1 MSRATRPYIIISLEH
16 SMSKCGKDLVVSRI
30 QNQTGDR
37 VPVLPPL
44 QTYFANR
51 MAGIRSQDIIS
62 HPDRVARAQI
72 KLAYECGF
80 DGIDAATDTLA
91 FIEACGSK
99 VRIPSFGPSLTIKP
113 VLHDLRDIVDLKVPD
128 PSKDRRFQS
137 SIQATKL
144 IVKEVGNS
152 LFTYSTL
159 CGPLT
164 LAGELRGLDHFISDL
179 NTSSVYADDL
189 LEFSIETFNEYAD
202 ECANLDIDAIII
214 GDPICSGEYLSEEQF
229 LRFAVPALQ
238 KSIKRIKKAGKYAM
252 VHICGGSRDILRHLS
267 TTDADIVWVDAE
279 LSDISEDL
287 ENKTILGN
295 LPCDCLTTATPFDVF
310 MRSMRCL
317 ESMSSRKFILG
328 VGCIIPVAAKMANL
342 RMMRSASN
350 SHSLIE
356 L

>member
-1 MSRATRPYIIISLEH
+1 
-16 SMSKCGKDLVVSRI
+16 
-30 QNQTGDR
+30 
-37 VPVLPPL
+37 
-44 QTYFANR
+44 

-72 KLAYECGF
+72 KMAYECGF

-99 VRIPSFGPSLTIKP
+99 VRIPSFGPSVTIRP
-113 VLHDLRDIVDLKVPD
+113 VLHDSRDVVDLKVPD
-128 PSKDRRFQS
+128 PTRDRRFQS
-137 SIQATKL
+137 SIQATKH

-179 NTSSVYADDL
+179 NTSSEHADSL
-189 LEFSIETFNEYAD
+189 LAYSVETYGQYAD
-202 ECANLDIDAIII
+202 ECADLDIDAIII

-229 LRFAVPALQ
+229 LQFAVPALQ
-238 KSIKRIKKAGKYAM
+238 KCIERIRKGGKYAM
-252 VHICGGSRDILRHLS
+252 VHICGGSREILRHLS
-267 TTDADIVWVDAE
+267 TTDTDIVWVDAE

-295 LPCDCLTTATPFDVF
+295 LPCDCFITAPPSDVF

-328 VGCIIPVAAKMANL
+328 IGCIIPLAAKMANL
-342 RMMRSASN
+342 KMMRSAAN

>member
-1 MSRATRPYIIISLEH
+1 
-16 SMSKCGKDLVVSRI
+16 MSKCGKDLVVSRI

-37 VPVLPPL
+37 VPVLPPY
-44 QTYFANR
+44 QTFFANR
-51 MAGIRSQDIIS
+51 MAGIRSQDILS
-62 HPDRVARAQI
+62 NPDRVARAQI
-72 KLAYECGF
+72 KLAHECGF
-80 DGIDAATDTLA
+80 DGIDVATDTLA

-99 VRIPSFGPSLTIKP
+99 VRVPSFGPAITIKP
-113 VLHDLRDIVDLKVPD
+113 VLHDLGDLIDQKVPD

-137 SIQATKL
+137 SLKATKL
-144 IVKEVGNS
+144 IVNEVGNS

-179 NTSSVYADDL
+179 NTSSEHVDDL
-189 LEFSIETFNEYAD
+189 LEYSIETFGKYAD

-214 GDPICSGEYLSEEQF
+214 GDPLCSGEYLSEDQF
-229 LRFAVPALQ
+229 LRFAIPTLQ
-238 KSIKRIKKAGKYAM
+238 KCIKRIKKTGKYAM
-252 VHICGGSRDILRHLS
+252 VHICGGSGGILRHLS

-279 LSDISEDL
+279 LSDISEEL
-287 ENKTILGN
+287 KNKTILGN
-295 LPCDCLTTATPFDVF
+295 IPYNCLTTAAPFDVF

-328 VGCIIPVAAKMANL
+328 VGCIIPVAAKISNL
-342 RMMRSASN
+342 MMMRSASN